1 LLPGDGNEDELMEKT
16 LNTIGGKYRERAK
29 KQLEDIKNTDPD
41 DPELHKKVGEALKSN
56 EKLMRIGEDDPELMQ
71 ETMEETA
78 GKYEKR
84 AENQLKGLENTDAD
98 DPQFDKKKCDLAR
111 TNEKLMTYGS
121 SKSGAIIDKTLD
133 ELSRSTA
140 GGIDNMVSR
149 GKWAP
154 AKVIALFESNNSIGD
169 IHQPNP
175 ETLKRLKDQNLQA
188 MEKRYK
194 RTKRLD
200 KTLKNHIILQVIF
213 VNEKMPPELMKNP
226 EIREYVNR
234 LIHGEK
240 KKPEREKKPVALE
253 TPNRK
258 DSGVIKQEAKK

>member
-1 LLPGDGNEDELMEKT
+1 
-16 LNTIGGKYRERAK
+16 
-29 KQLEDIKNTDPD
+29 
-41 DPELHKKVGEALKSN
+41 
-56 EKLMRIGEDDPELMQ
+56 
-71 ETMEETA
+71 
-78 GKYEKR
+78 
-84 AENQLKGLENTDAD
+84 
-98 DPQFDKKKCDLAR
+98 
-111 TNEKLMTYGS
+111 MTYGS
-121 SKSGAIIDKTLD
+121 SQSGAILDKTLD

-154 AKVIALFESNNSIGD
+154 AKVIALFEANNSIGD

-175 ETLKRLKDQNLQA
+175 ETIKRLKDQNLQA

-200 KTLKNHIILQVIF
+200 KTLKNHINLHVIF
-213 VNEKMPPELMKNP
+213 LHEKMPPELMKNP
-226 EIREYVNR
+226 EIRDYVER
-234 LIHGEK
+234 LIYGNK

-258 DSGVIKQEAKK
+258 DSGVIKQGARS